1 MANHKSALKR
11 IRQNQKRRL
20 RNKTRKTR
28 IKNLS
33 KAVEAAIAEKAPE
46 KAQSCLKEAQKYI
59 EKIGHRK
66 GTLHRRTASRKISRL
81 TRKVNALLKK
91 AASA

>member
-1 MANHKSALKR
+1 M
-11 IRQNQKRRL
+11 RQNQKRRL
-20 RNKTRKTR
+20 RNKTRRTR

-33 KAVEAAIAEKAPE
+33 KAVETAIAEKAPE

-81 TRKVNALLKK
+81 TRKVNTLLKK
-91 AASA
+91 ADSA

>member
-11 IRQNQKRRL
+11 VRQNEKRRL

-33 KAVEAAIAEKAPE
+33 KAVETAIAEKTPE
-46 KAQSCLKEAQKYI
+46 KAESYLKEAQKYI
-59 EKIGHRK
+59 EKIGHKK
-66 GTLHRRTASRKISRL
+66 GTIHRRTASRKISRL

-91 AASA
+91 SVSA

>member
-1 MANHKSALKR
+1 M
-11 IRQNQKRRL
+11 RQNQKRRL

-28 IKNLS
+28 IKNLT
-33 KAVEAAIAEKAPE
+33 KAVEAAIVEKAPE

-81 TRKVNALLKK
+81 TRKVNALLKNS
-91 AASA
+91 ASA